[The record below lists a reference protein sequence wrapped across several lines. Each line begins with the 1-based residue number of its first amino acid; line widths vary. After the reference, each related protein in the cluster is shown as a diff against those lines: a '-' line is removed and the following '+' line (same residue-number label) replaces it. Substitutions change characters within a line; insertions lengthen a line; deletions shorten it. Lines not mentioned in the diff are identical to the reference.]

1 MNETSRMIFAAAHTG
16 DTMIDLNNHLSEMFL
31 MMFGVIILLL
41 SGWRLIDTILNAGF
55 TFFKR
60 NDDKKG

>member
-41 SGWRLIDTILNAGF
+41 SGWWLIDTILNAGF